1 MYTWTLPAPGLWH
14 FEWHMQKC
22 IWRYAGKWLLSP
34 LAIYCRRPRGYFKD
48 ANVTDFRITDG
59 LLEQL
64 CMTGVSWLK
73 TLMRGAKENTIES
86 LMAKVHNNKPLFE
99 FMWVIRMLVV
109 PYCHMRWLV
118 RTGEHAEILKQMGYW
133 FHLFAGCNKVR
144 FPFFFKFNQER
155 NTQLWKWNR

>member
-1 MYTWTLPAPGLWH
+1 M
-14 FEWHMQKC
+14 
-22 IWRYAGKWLLSP
+22 
-34 LAIYCRRPRGYFKD
+34 
-48 ANVTDFRITDG
+48 
-59 LLEQL
+59 LEQL

-144 FPFFFKFNQER
+144 FPFFLNLIKKETLNYGNGTGEVCQ
-155 NTQLWKWNR
+155 TMYSICQDL